1 VGSGTSGID
10 LNPTLS
16 SGIRS
21 RHVRMPV
28 LPSAVPQSRRV
39 LRYMLREWQLERML
53 DPALLVVSE
62 LVTNG
67 VQASGN
73 GACTDDQ
80 NRQIITLNLRLT
92 ASSLLIE
99 VWDASPALPV
109 LQEADI
115 TSARGRGLML
125 VDFLAHAWGY
135 RPAGG
140 GKVTWCEVAIP
151 A

>member
-1 VGSGTSGID
+1 
-10 LNPTLS
+10 
-16 SGIRS
+16 
-21 RHVRMPV
+21 M
-28 LPSAVPQSRRV
+28 PSAVPQSRRV
-39 LRYMLREWQLERML
+39 LRRVLREWRLERML

-80 NRQIITLNLRLT
+80 NRQMITLNLRLT

-109 LQEADI
+109 LKEADI
-115 TSARGRGLML
+115 NAARGRGLKL
-125 VDFLAHAWGY
+125 VDLLADAWGH
-135 RPAGG
+135 RPADG
-140 GKVTWCEVAIP
+140 GKVIWCEVAIP